1 MTVDELQPD
10 PHEGLEAQI
19 AQWRR
24 YVQRREAISAAD
36 VTCRRSIA
44 GDVGSSEVVTSVT
57 AAPSWAASSASA
69 WPCLPVERLP
79 R

>member
-36 VTCRRSIA
+36 VDEMEDHLR
-44 GDVGSSEVVTSVT
+44 
-57 AAPSWAASSASA
+57 
-69 WPCLPVERLP
+69 
-79 R
+79 